1 MALIDK
7 KITVYVDNIV
17 DLSDRPN
24 ENGVSAD
31 QLKAIFDGRG
41 DKEIKDSING
51 IVDDLV
57 SNVDGASGADQI
69 GATPVKD
76 GGAETVQGIIEE
88 LDTDIQTHAGN
99 NEHVKAQDEIPAEQ
113 ILGGLWFQIID
124 DYDGNYGNVIIKNAT
139 ASDGEIGDTSNFWL
153 DT

>member
-1 MALIDK
+1 MAILSR
-7 KITVYVDNIV
+7 KIITYTQNIK
-17 DLSDRPN
+17 DL
-24 ENGVSAD
+24 AD
-31 QLKAIFDGRG
+31 TPALTAAQLKAFFDGRG
-41 DKEIKDSING
+41 DNELKTSING
-51 IVDDLV
+51 IVDDL
-57 SNVDGASGADQI
+57 SATTDGSSGADQI

-99 NEHVKAQDEIPAEQ
+99 NEHVKAQNVIPIEQ
-113 ILGGLWFQIID
+113 PFGGLWFQIID
-124 DYDGNYGNVIIKNAT
+124 DYDGTYGNVIIKNAT

>member
-1 MALIDK
+1 MAITSR
-7 KITVYVDNIV
+7 KITTYADNIA
-17 DLSDRPN
+17 DLADRPN
-24 ENGVSAD
+24 EDGVSAD
-31 QLKAIFDGRG
+31 QLKAFFDGRG

-57 SNVDGASGADQI
+57 ATTDGASGADQI
-69 GATPVKD
+69 GATAISEA
-76 GGAETVQGIIEE
+76 GSETVQGIIEE

-99 NEHVKAQDEIPAEQ
+99 NEHVKAQDAIPIEQ
-113 ILGGLWFQIID
+113 PFGGLWFQIID
-124 DYDGNYGNVIIKNAT
+124 DYDGTYGNVIIKNAT